1 MELTPCLSLGLPMP
15 RQTVDL
21 FSFQIV
27 KFWSRATSPPI
38 WAQKSYWFGWLL
50 PSCDYHFKGLSL
62 YIIFYLRA
70 GICLHNQSMIYLSCW
85 KLFNHINAGHC
96 ISMYPY
102 GLYMHEHMHS
112 FCFGWGSN
120 RQASFDNLKEAR
132 QNRALAQRQV
142 HGPNSFKQQV
152 RGRLGQGLRL

>member
-1 MELTPCLSLGLPMP
+1 MELTPCLSLCLPMP

-27 KFWSRATSPPI
+27 KFWSTATSPPI
-38 WAQKSYWFGWLL
+38 WVQKTYWFGWLL
-50 PSCDYHFKGLSL
+50 PSWDYHFKGLSL
-62 YIIFYLRA
+62 YIIFY
-70 GICLHNQSMIYLSCW
+70 W
-85 KLFNHINAGHC
+85 KLFNHINAYHC

-152 RGRLGQGLRL
+152 RGRLGQGLRLQGWRGFDRGHVAVMAIS